1 MRWIISLMSTEEK
14 REKMRARV
22 KKLVA
27 VLCGVVMMCSSG
39 MGLIAH
45 AEEIVE
51 ATVVSEYEE
60 PTGDN
65 VGHGIYDIPD
75 ISGARAEMLSGCSI
89 SITVNA
95 NGVRGTITTGSTVQA
110 STIGAENIKVE
121 KKVNG
126 KWVQI
131 GDTMSGST
139 TNNNTCVIAITTSSA
154 AKGVEYRITCTH
166 FAYLSGVK
174 RTLYN
179 ETKGVKY

>member
-1 MRWIISLMSTEEK
+1 
-14 REKMRARV
+14 MRARV
-22 KKLVA
+22 KRLLA
-27 VLCGVVMMCSSG
+27 VLCGVVMLGSSS

-60 PTGDN
+60 LTGDN

-75 ISGARAEMLSGCSI
+75 IGGARAETLANCSI
-89 SITVNA
+89 GISVNA

-126 KWVQI
+126 KWEQI
-131 GDTMSGST
+131 GDAMSGSV
-139 TNNNTCVIAITTSSA
+139 TNNNTCVITITTSSA

-179 ETKGVKY
+179 ETDGVKY

>member
-22 KKLVA
+22 KRLLA

-51 ATVVSEYEE
+51 VTVVSEYEE
-60 PTGDN
+60 LTGDN

-75 ISGARAEMLSGCSI
+75 IGGARAETLANCSI
-89 SITVNA
+89 SIGVNA
-95 NGVRGTITTGSTVQA
+95 NGVTGTIKTGSTVQA
-110 STIGAENIKVE
+110 STIGAENIKLE

-131 GDTMSGST
+131 GDTMSGSV
-139 TNNNTCVIAITTSSA
+139 TNDDTCVLSVTTSSA
-154 AKGVEYRITCTH
+154 EKGVEYRITCTH

-179 ETKGVKY
+179 ETGGVKY